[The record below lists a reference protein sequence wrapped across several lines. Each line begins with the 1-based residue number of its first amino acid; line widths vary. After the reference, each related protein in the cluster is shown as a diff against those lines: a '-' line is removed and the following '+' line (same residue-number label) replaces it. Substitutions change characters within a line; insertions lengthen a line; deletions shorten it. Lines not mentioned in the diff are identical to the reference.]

1 MILNIVT
8 GQIKQP
14 HFLSQASRFY
24 SLSLDGEPSQNI
36 IGWTKNDENENGCLF
51 QQKTDNLCFYTTW
64 KVMFGVKIRGFEVRE
79 SIHVVLKLI
88 QIIEIQDG

>member
-24 SLSLDGEPSQNI
+24 SLSLDGEPPQNI

-51 QQKTDNLCFYTTW
+51 QQKTDNICFYTT
-64 KVMFGVKIRGFEVRE
+64 VKSRKGLF
-79 SIHVVLKLI
+79 SAPK
-88 QIIEIQDG
+88 